1 MAEVQAQAGGGL
13 THQIDYAT
21 AGLKE
26 YKGVFSP
33 EKTQMSIL
41 VNNVGIGI
49 ERKPILE
56 ADP

>member
-1 MAEVQAQAGGGL
+1 VQAAGGL
-13 THQIDYAT
+13 TYQIDYAT

-26 YKGVFSP
+26 YKEVFYP
-33 EKTQMSIL
+33 EHTQVYIL
-41 VNNVGIGI
+41 VNNVGMGI